1 MAAVCVSGLVL
12 VADADGAGCVVNAK
26 VTTERKVLYRMA
38 N

>member
-12 VADADGAGCVVNAK
+12 VDDADGAGCVVNAK
-26 VTTERKVLYRMA
+26 VTTACKVFCRMA